1 MEKNVKAELLVV
13 DDHNLI
19 LEGICKVVNK
29 MPEVVVVDAVTS
41 GLQAAELIERRDY
54 DIYIL
59 DVSIP
64 DMSGFELI
72 AKIREMNDQ
81 AKIIVNTMHEEIW
94 IVNRLVQC

>member
-41 GLQAAELIERRDY
+41 GLQAAELIERRDM
-54 DIYIL
+54 IYIFWI
-59 DVSIP
+59 VSIP
-64 DMSGFELI
+64 
-72 AKIREMNDQ
+72 
-81 AKIIVNTMHEEIW
+81 
-94 IVNRLVQC
+94 

>member
-1 MEKNVKAELLVV
+1 MKAELLVV
-13 DDHNLI
+13 DDRNLI

-81 AKIIVNTMHEEIW
+81 Q
-94 IVNRLVQC
+94 RLL

>member
-41 GLQAAELIERRDY
+41 GLQAAGLKDEIM
-54 DIYIL
+54 IYISWMSVFL
-59 DVSIP
+59 ICP
-64 DMSGFELI
+64 DLS
-72 AKIREMNDQ
+72 
-81 AKIIVNTMHEEIW
+81 
-94 IVNRLVQC
+94 

>member
-41 GLQAAELIERRDY
+41 GLQAAELKDEIM
-54 DIYIL
+54 IYISWMSVFL
-59 DVSIP
+59 ICP
-64 DMSGFELI
+64 DLS
-72 AKIREMNDQ
+72 
-81 AKIIVNTMHEEIW
+81 
-94 IVNRLVQC
+94 